1 MNQTPLK
8 DAMNS
13 SCESVSI
20 VLTKKHD
27 GGLPMKKLI
36 LYSSSKNRV
45 DAFSHYSNRE
55 IRMTVL
61 LGCHEGSLPPPIVR
75 NQGTISHIEP
85 SSMDGDKCPSS
96 LSRNKNLFRVAST
109 NCGDGANERQVVVA
123 PWWNKNI
130 FEFYQWR
137 CLFIALIK
145 LLYNASSLA
154 NKINQ

>member
-1 MNQTPLK
+1 MISIFQIIFFIQLNSLSLLIKHTIARNEQTSMNQTPLK

-123 PWWNKNI
+123 P
-130 FEFYQWR
+130 
-137 CLFIALIK
+137 
-145 LLYNASSLA
+145 
-154 NKINQ
+154 

>member
-1 MNQTPLK
+1 
-8 DAMNS
+8 MNS

-85 SSMDGDKCPSS
+85 LSMDGDKCPSS

-123 PWWNKNI
+123 P
-130 FEFYQWR
+130 
-137 CLFIALIK
+137 
-145 LLYNASSLA
+145 
-154 NKINQ
+154 